1 MARFGRALVVLL
13 VGVAVILAA
22 VLTQR
27 PNSPPSPSSDPLLPQ
42 PVLPSRATI
51 RSVVVLD
58 GVVRPVEPVQ
68 VKAPSEGIVA
78 LGGLEAGADLETGQ
92 TLMTIKGVA
101 TTTVTSPTA
110 AVLMTLS
117 VMNGQRVSIGDVLAV
132 LAPARFRA
140 EAIVEPAL
148 LYRLYTRPVSIR
160 AQIDRGPAP
169 FDCPYLSVGADL
181 SSGGNPLDAPVVF
194 RCAVPNGVH
203 AFAGVRVELAVTT
216 ATAENALLV
225 PVEAVEGTADSGV
238 VTVVQPDGTQV
249 RRAVTLGITDGVRV
263 QVLSGLSDSDRIL
276 EFPSLGGENQPAASP

>member
-1 MARFGRALVVLL
+1 MARFGRVFVVLL
-13 VGVAVILAA
+13 MGAAVVLAA
-22 VLTQR
+22 VVTRQ
-27 PNSPPSPSSDPLLPQ
+27 PNAAPSPSSDPLVPQ
-42 PVLPSRATI
+42 PVIPSRATI

-58 GVVRPVEPVQ
+58 GAIRPIEPVQ
-68 VKAPSEGIVA
+68 VKAPMDGVVG
-78 LGGLEAGADLETGQ
+78 LGGLEAGADLQTGEM
-92 TLMTIKGVA
+92 LMTIKGVGTA
-101 TTTVTSPTA
+101 IVTSPAA

-117 VMNGQRVSIGDVLAV
+117 VVDGQRVRIGDVLAV
-132 LAPARFRA
+132 LAPTRFRA

-181 SSGGNPLDAPVVF
+181 SSGGNPLDAPVIF
-194 RCAVPNGVH
+194 RCAVPDGVR

-216 ATAENALLV
+216 AIAENALLV

-249 RRAVTLGITDGVRV
+249 RRSVTLGITDGVRV
-263 QVLSGLSDSDRIL
+263 QVLSGLTDIDRIL
-276 EFPSLGGENQPAASP
+276 EFPSLGGKNEPVASP